1 MKKQILI
8 TALASMLLLAACSE
22 SHDYDYGYK
31 DGYEAGQEEYEID
44 YNDLDMDNFDKGT
57 LIEYLEDN
65 GYLVYDKSMTYEMAD
80 YLTEHGFVVLD
91 EDEANEYNLN
101 DMLNSTTYIGNAGS
115 MKFHK
120 ATCSSV
126 MDINEENKV
135 YNDSYDYFI
144 ENGYEPCKK
153 CNP

>member
-44 YNDLDMDNFDKGT
+44 YNDLDMDYFDKRT

-65 GYLVYDKSMTYEMAD
+65 GYLVFDRNDTAEIAD
-80 YLTEHGFVVLD
+80 YLTSQGFTVLA
-91 EDEANEYNLN
+91 ENEVTQYGIN
-101 DMLNSTTYIGNAGS
+101 DMLNTTTYIGNSSS

-126 MDINEENKV
+126 MDIDEKNKI

-144 ENGYEPCKK
+144 EKGYEPCKK